1 MRCAQR
7 EARRGGPGAGKAAEA
22 RRARRTLLSLEA
34 QDADVGHI
42 CTREQSDQPTTK
54 PTEPETRSG
63 TDRWHGP
70 DGLRTKLAD
79 SFFSDSGVTTNGGIF
94 CWFLGFIIFVAR
106 I

>member
-42 CTREQSDQPTTK
+42 CTREQSDQPRK
-54 PTEPETRSG
+54 NLQSQKRVA
-63 TDRWHGP
+63 GP
-70 DGLRTKLAD
+70 IDGMDQMVSAPNSPD

-94 CWFLGFIIFVAR
+94 CVFCGFITNI
-106 I
+106 